1 MRKFIQ
7 KFGQRNLV
15 IFITLISILLSILL
29 TYLIFYLKQDFRTL
43 STSIIIAT
51 VVPLIVAPGVLWPL
65 VSLLIKIDRL
75 ESEMRR
81 LATYDSLTGLL
92 TRRAFFHDANAFIS
106 FAEREQIPFSVIT
119 LDLDKFKNIN
129 DSYGHPGGDEVLKH
143 FAMTAKSILR
153 KGDLIGRIGGEE
165 FALLLPNTSE
175 EAANTFSERLHNLIR
190 ELTVIHDELSIKFT
204 ISMGLVS
211 LLPNVSY
218 NIENILKDA
227 DKSLYLAKEKGRN
240 CTMIFNANKA
250 NSADAPKARAA
261 D

>member
-1 MRKFIQ
+1 MRKLIK
-7 KFGQRNLV
+7 KFGQLNVV
-15 IFITLISILLSILL
+15 IFITLSSILLSILL
-29 TYLIFYLKQDFRTL
+29 TYLIIYLKQDFRTL

-51 VVPLIVAPGVLWPL
+51 VVPLIVAPSVLWPL
-65 VSLLIKIDRL
+65 VSLLIKVDRL

-92 TRRAFFHDANAFIS
+92 TRRAFFHNANAFIAL
-106 FAEREQIPFSVIT
+106 AEREKTPFSVIT

-143 FAMTAKSILR
+143 FAMTAKSISR
-153 KGDLIGRIGGEE
+153 KSDLVGRIGGEE
-165 FALLLPNTSE
+165 FAFFLPNTSE
-175 EAANTFSERLHNLIR
+175 EDANTFSEKLHSRVR
-190 ELTVIHDELSIKFT
+190 ELTVIHDESSIKFT

-211 LLPNVSY
+211 LLPNISY
-218 NIENILKDA
+218 NIESILKDA
-227 DKSLYLAKEKGRN
+227 DKALYLAKEKGRN

-250 NSADAPKARAA
+250 NSADAPEARAA